1 MSNITI
7 NYTNDE
13 IKKIIFALQSGLT
26 IAQITDIKDE
36 TLESIYA
43 VAYQYYMVQ
52 DYTNA
57 QTLFQALCA
66 YKHNE
71 EKYWLGLAGCRQALK
86 EYQKAIDAYSMA
98 GMASSLQNPIPF
110 FYAAQCFL
118 KMENKENAIIS
129 LKALQTMG
137 NDDNEEHTLCK
148 EKAKE
153 ILQLLEQN

>member
-1 MSNITI
+1 MSNIAI
-7 NYTNDE
+7 NYNNEE
-13 IKKIIFALQSGLT
+13 IEKIIFALQSGLT
-26 IAQITDIKDE
+26 IAQITDIKNE

-43 VAYQYYMVQ
+43 IAYQYYMIQ

-57 QTLFQALCA
+57 QILFQTLCA

-118 KMENKENAIIS
+118 KMDNKENAIIS

-137 NDDNEEHTLCK
+137 NDQNEEHRLCK

-153 ILQLLEQN
+153 ILHFLEDN